1 MWKEFLSSIGI
12 GSVKVDTVL
21 EKGQFTI
28 GEVIEGKVVITG
40 GKVPISIQ
48 SIMLQLVYQLEEV
61 RDDSDFSSHEKE
73 MDRLLMNIDREILP
87 GETQNFP
94 FEITLRKNHPVTE
107 DNKQTFLRTTVI
119 IPQSVDATDQDEII
133 IKG

>member
-28 GEVIEGKVVITG
+28 GEVVEGKVVITG

-48 SIMLQLVYQLEEV
+48 SIMLQLVYQFEEV

-87 GETQNFP
+87 GETQDFP
-94 FEITLRKNHPVTE
+94 FEITLRKTHPVTE

-119 IPQSVDATDQDEII
+119 IPQAVDATDQDEII

>member
-28 GEVIEGKVVITG
+28 GEVIEGNVVITG
-40 GKVPISIQ
+40 GKVTVPIESIV
-48 SIMLQLVYQLEEV
+48 LQLVYQFEEV

-73 MDRLLMNIDREILP
+73 MERLTIDIDREIP
-87 GETQNFP
+87 SGEIQDFP
-94 FEITLRKNHPVTE
+94 FGIVLQKNHPVTE